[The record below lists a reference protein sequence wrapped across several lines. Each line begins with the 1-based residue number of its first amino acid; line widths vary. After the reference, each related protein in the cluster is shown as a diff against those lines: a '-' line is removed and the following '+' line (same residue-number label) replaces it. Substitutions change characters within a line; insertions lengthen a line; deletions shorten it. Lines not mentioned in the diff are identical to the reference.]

1 MSKSLQASTVWATAA
16 TLARAISIK
25 YLKGIESLIGVYSMR
40 ARVTLIIVFGIIQ
53 SLMAFS
59 AMTLAC
65 VLYFNLFDAQ
75 SLWNIPQ
82 EAINF
87 HLVILLTFGVF
98 LIASGLFLVNDWR
111 ESHK

>member
-1 MSKSLQASTVWATAA
+1 
-16 TLARAISIK
+16 
-25 YLKGIESLIGVYSMR
+25 
-40 ARVTLIIVFGIIQ
+40 
-53 SLMAFS
+53 MAFS

-65 VLYFNLFDAQ
+65 VLYFDFFGVQ

-87 HLVILLTFGVF
+87 HLAVLLMFGVF
-98 LIASGLFLVNDWR
+98 LIASGLFLINDWR

>member
-1 MSKSLQASTVWATAA
+1 
-16 TLARAISIK
+16 
-25 YLKGIESLIGVYSMR
+25 MR
-40 ARVTLIIVFGIIQ
+40 TRVTLIIVFGIIQ

-82 EAINF
+82 ETTNF
-87 HLVILLTFGVF
+87 YSAVLLTFGVF
-98 LIASGLFLVNDWR
+98 LIVSGLILINDWR